1 MAKKSQT
8 SGERKLGQISRA
20 LGYGA
25 SQKASH
31 GRPRWMIGNIAPIIS
46 ANTVITSAQRV
57 TGRRQRGVDQ
67 PQDRRD
73 QRAGVADAD
82 PEHEVGEVEA
92 PEDRPVDAGHA
103 DAEVHLVEPRR
114 RAAQHDGAE
123 HQRRAVEP
131 HRGVEQRPDQVVGE
145 RVIARPVHA
154 IPAG

>member
-8 SGERKLGQISRA
+8 SGERKFGQISRA

-25 SQKASH
+25 SQKNSH

-67 PQDRRD
+67 PQDRGD

-92 PEDRPVDAGHA
+92 PEDRPVDAGDA
-103 DAEVHLVEPRR
+103 DAVPDLVGPRR
-114 RAAQHDGAE
+114 RRRSSDDGAE
-123 HQRRAVEP
+123 HQR
-131 HRGVEQRPDQVVGE
+131 
-145 RVIARPVHA
+145 
-154 IPAG
+154 PAP